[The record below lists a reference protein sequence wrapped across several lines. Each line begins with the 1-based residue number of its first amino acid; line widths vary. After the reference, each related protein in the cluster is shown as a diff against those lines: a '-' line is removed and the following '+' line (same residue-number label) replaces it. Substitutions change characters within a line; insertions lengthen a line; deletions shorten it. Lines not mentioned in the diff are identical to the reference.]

1 LRPARLATEAPFGA
15 VNLRTQLTLAFLLL
29 TLVPSAVIGVI
40 AVRQVLEVNAIWESA
55 GFDQQ
60 MDSSVN
66 VAVRTLERMR
76 YDLDN
81 AAGPLVNRWIDE
93 LPDLSPDS
101 PEREYILR
109 YLEDVGF
116 DFVMIYAPTDT
127 GLVLVSEVH
136 PDHSEHHAD
145 LLGTEVEEHDP
156 DEGPLESMSGAYA
169 YVRDIANG
177 HRVAVGY
184 SLGENFFADL
194 FEIRLGRSMW
204 QQVVDYKQLRLNF
217 SMVLIASL
225 LTAAVVLAIFGGAY
239 LSRRMAGPVT
249 ELSEQLDTM
258 APGPTLHEISEPRPA
273 SPEVQAL
280 TSAFNS
286 LTDRLRATQLELLRT
301 ERVAGSATV
310 ARHVA
315 HEIKNPLSTLGLAT
329 RRLER
334 RLETLPEEERAVAGE
349 SLAAMRKEFEILE
362 DMAETFSELGRMA
375 QPLKLAR
382 FDLNQM
388 TRSVCALYG
397 QGTVRVELDLD
408 PGLTDIQGDERS
420 LRRMVANLLKNAI
433 EAQSGGGQVTIRTR
447 SRGSRISLEVEDEGH
462 GIPEEI
468 RAQVFEPGFSTKRRG
483 SGVGLF
489 LARTIVEQ
497 HGGSIDIQSES
508 GKGTLVRVEL
518 PALGEGGSV
527 T

>member
-1 LRPARLATEAPFGA
+1 
-15 VNLRTQLTLAFLLL
+15 VNLRTQLTIAFLFL
-29 TLVPSAVIGVI
+29 TLVPSAVIALI
-40 AVRQVLEVNAIWESA
+40 AVRQVLEVNALWESA

-60 MDSSVN
+60 MDSSIN
-66 VAVRTLERMR
+66 VAVRTLDRMEA
-76 YDLDN
+76 DLEN

-93 LPDLSPDS
+93 LPEMTEGS
-101 PEREYILR
+101 PEHDYVLR

-116 DFVMIYAPTDT
+116 DFVMFYAPIDS
-127 GLVLVSEVH
+127 GYVLVSEIH
-136 PDHSEHHAD
+136 PDHSGLHSPQLAI
-145 LLGTEVEEHDP
+145 EVGEHDP
-156 DEGPLESMSGAYA
+156 AEGPLESVTGVYA
-169 YVRDIANG
+169 YVRDIAYG
-177 HRVAVGY
+177 YRVVVGY

-194 FEIRLGRSMW
+194 FEIRMGRNMW
-204 QQVVDYKQLRLNF
+204 QQVLEYKENRLNY

-225 LTAAVVLAIFGGAY
+225 LIAATVLAVFGGRY
-239 LSRRMAGPVT
+239 LSRRLAGPVS
-249 ELSEQLDTM
+249 ELSHQIESM
-258 APGPTLHEISEPRPA
+258 PPGPGLHGVPEPRG
-273 SPEVQAL
+273 STPEVRAL

-286 LTDRLRATQLELLRT
+286 LTERLRDAQLDLLRA

-334 RLETLPEEERAVAGE
+334 RLETLPESERAVAAE
-349 SLAAMRKEFEILE
+349 SLDAMRREFEILE

-375 QPLKLAR
+375 EPLTLAK

-388 TRSVCALYG
+388 TRSVCSLYEHG
-397 QGTVRVELDLD
+397 EARVELDLD
-408 PGLTDIQGDERS
+408 PELPMIEGDERS
-420 LRRMVANLLKNAI
+420 LRRMVTNLIKNAV
-433 EAQSGGGQVTIRTR
+433 EAQGEEGRVVIRTAAR
-447 SRGSRISLEVEDEGH
+447 NGGVTLEVEDAGH

-468 RAQVFEPGFSTKRRG
+468 LSRVFDPGFTTKKRG

-497 HGGSIDIQSES
+497 HGGGITIESEE
-508 GKGTLVRVEL
+508 GKGTLVMVEL
-518 PALGEGGSV
+518 PAHGGDRTV